1 MNILKN
7 IKKDS
12 QINKSNKNI
21 IINNP
26 DLNELNN
33 NNFDPIQF
41 IEKLPTYE
49 KVCTLQNLL
58 KEIISIRLVRS

>member
-1 MNILKN
+1 MFEKSNNQNNIFMNILKN

-26 DLNELNN
+26 DLNKLNN
-33 NNFDPIQF
+33 NNFDP
-41 IEKLPTYE
+41 T
-49 KVCTLQNLL
+49 
-58 KEIISIRLVRS
+58 